1 MAQRSETGSGKPGY
15 GHAPRARITELD
27 PLRELP
33 YGPAAHNGRIRGR
46 THVSTRPRSL
56 LIPKILLASL
66 GASTHV
72 HKDSSQQH
80 ASFREAAFTGLHRL
94 SITQNF
100 CSDHGAQRDIGD
112 LLLLVSLI
120 LWLMRDRPADVGLA
134 AYGKTATADPVQPAT
149 TTPDRSGRHCVRRAA
164 DRRAS
169 GRRRRRRV
177 RQRSHAEDTC
187 APTFLMSGMLRFVAG
202 LLSLFISCSA
212 LRSPFDGPPVG
223 GEGMMPACR
232 QRLAHRSRTA
242 VSRRRQPAH
251 SRRSDSTQYR
261 ARMPHPHP
269 AWRCAARRDCPVACL
284 SGRRH
289 GRRVRRDLQ
298 PAQGGRPNHHGR
310 AGRRGTEA
318 RMPVGAAGR
327 ADALRRVQMWT
338 FERFSANHP
347 VLCVS
352 PCG

>member
-80 ASFREAAFTGLHRL
+80 ASFSKAAFTGLHRL

-100 CSDHGAQRDIGD
+100 CADHGAQRDIGD

-134 AYGKTATADPVQPAT
+134 AYGETATADPVQPAT
-149 TTPDRSGRHCVRRAA
+149 TTRPVRSPPRSARCGSSRIRSAPPSPPTAPGLNA
-164 DRRAS
+164 DRRRHLRADFPD
-169 GRRRRRRV
+169 V
-177 RQRSHAEDTC
+177 RHA
-187 APTFLMSGMLRFVAG
+187 
-202 LLSLFISCSA
+202 A
-212 LRSPFDGPPVG
+212 LRGWPPEPVHRLQRALRRPVDAPPVG

-242 VSRRRQPAH
+242 VS
-251 SRRSDSTQYR
+251 S
-261 ARMPHPHP
+261 M
-269 AWRCAARRDCPVACL
+269 AACP
-284 SGRRH
+284 
-289 GRRVRRDLQ
+289 
-298 PAQGGRPNHHGR
+298 
-310 AGRRGTEA
+310 
-318 RMPVGAAGR
+318 
-327 ADALRRVQMWT
+327 
-338 FERFSANHP
+338 
-347 VLCVS
+347 
-352 PCG
+352 

>member
-56 LIPKILLASL
+56 LMPKILLASL

-80 ASFREAAFTGLHRL
+80 ASFSKAALTGLHRL

-100 CSDHGAQRDIGD
+100 CSDHGVQRDIGD

-149 TTPDRSGRHCVRRAA
+149 DRSGRHCVRRAA

-177 RQRSHAEDTC
+177 RHRSHADRRRH
-187 APTFLMSGMLRFVAG
+187 LRADFPDVRHAALRG
-202 LLSLFISCSA
+202 WPREPVHRLQRA
-212 LRSPFDGPPVG
+212 LRSPFDGPPVD

-242 VSRRRQPAH
+242 VSRRWRPAH
-251 SRRSDSTQYR
+251 SRRSDWTQCR
-261 ARMPHPHP
+261 ARMPRPTRPGDVLHVEIVPSRAHPGGGTV
-269 AWRCAARRDCPVACL
+269 VAC
-284 SGRRH
+284 GETCNQRRE
-289 GRRVRRDLQ
+289 V
-298 PAQGGRPNHHGR
+298 
-310 AGRRGTEA
+310 
-318 RMPVGAAGR
+318 V
-327 ADALRRVQMWT
+327 
-338 FERFSANHP
+338 
-347 VLCVS
+347 
-352 PCG
+352 